1 MYYAIKNG
9 RSPGIYRSWDEAKRQ
24 VVGFPHAIYK
34 KFKTE
39 SEANAFLSP
48 PQVTQTSQPSGY
60 LNCFTDGS
68 CFNNGTSSAF
78 GGYAVVWPEH
88 PEYDFAASVPPPCT
102 NNICEYLAVLKAFE
116 IADQID
122 KDKKRVFVI
131 HTDSELLYK
140 TVTLWMSTWKQN
152 NWMKRGKQE
161 VANLELVKQL
171 DEAMLQR
178 PNTVVKWV
186 KAHASDGGYE
196 STFNGKADRLAKAA
210 ALDILACS
218 KLEL

>member
-1 MYYAIKNG
+1 MYYAIRNG
-9 RSPGIYRSWDEAKRQ
+9 RAPGIYKSWDEAKRQ
-24 VVGFPHAIYK
+24 VIGFPHAIYK
-34 KFKTE
+34 KFK
-39 SEANAFLSP
+39 SEEEASAFLSP
-48 PQVTQTSQPSGY
+48 PKETHGTETVGY

-68 CFNNGTSSAF
+68 CFDNGKPNAF

-88 PEYDFAASVPPPCT
+88 PEYDFAASVPPPTT

-122 KDKKRVFVI
+122 GERKQVLVV

-152 NWMKRGKQE
+152 NWKKRGKQE

-171 DEAMLQR
+171 DEALIGR
-178 PNTVVKWV
+178 SNTIVKWV
-186 KAHASDGGYE
+186 RAHESDSSYE
-196 STFNGKADRLAKAA
+196 STCNGKVDRMAMLA
-210 ALDILACS
+210 ALNASNSCS
-218 KLEL
+218 KR